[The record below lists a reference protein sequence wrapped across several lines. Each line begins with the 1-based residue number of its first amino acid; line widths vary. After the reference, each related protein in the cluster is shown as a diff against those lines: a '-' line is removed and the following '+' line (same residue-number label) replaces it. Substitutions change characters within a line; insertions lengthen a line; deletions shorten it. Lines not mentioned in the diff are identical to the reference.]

1 MCLKTMISKIKY
13 RLNQSIHSWQWP
25 AVFAIVLLLVFISTI
40 YPASDPDLYIMLATG
55 RYVAQTGQA
64 PAVDQWSHTA
74 AGQPWKMHEWFS
86 SLIFYRLF
94 LWWGING
101 IIIFK
106 AILLATAFGLAIGAM
121 RLNGVPPPVALLVSV
136 LGLLAA
142 NYGFAERIQIFAF
155 FFLALMIFWL
165 ERQRLRPAPW
175 WAHLSVLSLLMVLWA
190 NIHLTYV
197 FGIFILGMYL
207 CDSALEAWQKKAL
220 RLIVVPGAAFALAFL
235 VSGVNPYGFDNL
247 LITLTFYFR
256 PDIQALDARIS
267 SGILEYQPLLSPGFS
282 REPMVIYGLIWIAF
296 SLAGMILGWR
306 RLRFSF
312 LVLWAL
318 FTWWTFG
325 YVRFLWLQVFITMAG
340 VGVCWQ
346 GGLEYLSS
354 KFKVRSSKF
363 RLTSNAAFAGLAIL
377 VLAGAVLYQRSGKHL
392 WQRAGLGWKP
402 RMYSDAG
409 AEFLKRHRDGGKVY
423 NDFDIGGYLL
433 WKEIP
438 VFVDGRIA
446 PYVGTEVLD
455 DFFRI
460 YGGRLDLLDEYG
472 VDWIILPYARAVQ
485 TEVFNKLNGRLRES
499 GAWALVYWDD
509 ACLIYVR
516 RAEKYSPVIRQY
528 EYRYVNPAVFDFG
541 HPPREYLGEL
551 ERKLAEEPGAL
562 MPRIMAGNYFFF
574 NGDAAMAE
582 REFKKVLEA
591 DPDNAPAH
599 NNLGNAYLRQGRLKE
614 AISSYKKAVK
624 LDVNLGLA
632 YSNWGYALEALGD
645 FKKAVKLYTIA
656 TRVTPGDAW
665 PHNRL
670 GEIEMKRG
678 NRAKALEHW
687 RRGAA
692 IDPNSEAAQNLMRET
707 GGR

>member
-1 MCLKTMISKIKY
+1 VS
-13 RLNQSIHSWQWP
+13 S
-25 AVFAIVLLLVFISTI
+25 I

-64 PAVDQWSHTA
+64 PSVDLWSHTA
-74 AGQPWKMHEWFS
+74 HGNAWMMHEWLS
-86 SLIFYRLF
+86 SLIFYGLF
-94 LWWGING
+94 SLWGVNA

-106 AILLATAFGLAIGAM
+106 ALLLSASFVLAMLIMRLRGVSPQTALATASLA
-121 RLNGVPPPVALLVSV
+121 
-136 LGLLAA
+136 LLAA
-142 NYGFAERIQIFAF
+142 NHGFGERIQAFAF
-155 FFLALMIFWL
+155 FFLTFVILWSELRRKGRLPFGAYLPVLLILMAVW
-165 ERQRLRPAPW
+165 
-175 WAHLSVLSLLMVLWA
+175 S
-190 NIHLTYV
+190 NIHFTHVLGV
-197 FGIFILGMYL
+197 FIIGLYFI
-207 CDSALEAWQKKAL
+207 DEIIAAFRKKAWA
-220 RLIVVPGAAFALAFL
+220 LIVKPAVSFAAVFAATGL
-235 VSGVNPYGFDNL
+235 NPYGFSHAVVAL
-247 LITLTFYFR
+247 SFYFS
-256 PDIQALDARIS
+256 PEMQQADIRIS

-282 REPMVIYGLIWIAF
+282 REPMVVYGLIWIAF

-318 FTWWTFG
+318 FTWWSFG
-325 YVRFLWLQVFITMAG
+325 YVRFLWLQVFTTMAG
-340 VGVCWQ
+340 VGACWQ
-346 GGLEYLSS
+346 GALEYLSS

-377 VLAGAVLYQRSGKHL
+377 VFAGAVLYQRSGKHL

-409 AEFLKRHRDGGKVY
+409 AGFLKKNMGEGKVL

-446 PYVGTEVLD
+446 PYVGTDVLKD
-455 DFFRI
+455 HFRI
-460 YGGRLDLLDEYG
+460 FGGRLDLLDSYG
-472 VDWIILPYARAVQ
+472 IDWIIMPYFKTGQ
-485 TEVFNKLNGRLRES
+485 TDAFLRFNKLLKEDGK
-499 GAWALVYWDD
+499 WALVFWDD
-509 ACLIYVR
+509 ASLIYAR
-516 RAEKYSPVIRQY
+516 RTDKYRAVIDQF
-528 EYRYVNPAVFDFG
+528 EYSYVNPAVFDFG

-562 MPRIMAGNYFFF
+562 MPRIMAGNYFFY

-645 FKKAVKLYTIA
+645 VKKAVKLYAIA

-692 IDPNSEAAQNLMRET
+692 IDPGSEAARNLWKET
-707 GGR
+707 EGR

>member
-1 MCLKTMISKIKY
+1 MIFKY
-13 RLNQSIHSWQWP
+13 HNLSGSPKKWVMVFMLVLILVVFSSI
-25 AVFAIVLLLVFISTI
+25 F
-40 YPASDPDLYIMLATG
+40 PASDPDIYIMLATG
-55 RYVAQTGQA
+55 RYVAQTGHA
-64 PAVDQWSHTA
+64 PTIDLWSHTA
-74 AGQPWKMHEWFS
+74 YGQPWPMHEWLS
-86 SLIFYRLF
+86 SLLFYGLF
-94 LWWGING
+94 LLGSINS
-101 IIIFK
+101 IILFK
-106 AILLATAFGLAIGAM
+106 ALALALAFFLGLQIMRLRGVLPFTALFTSALALMALNHAFSERMQVISFVFFLLSLYLLELYRYGRMGKGTFLLATVVLFAVWANMHLGYFIGLGLYGLA
-121 RLNGVPPPVALLVSV
+121 LSD
-136 LGLLAA
+136 GLF
-142 NYGFAERIQIFAF
+142 YGITRKGWQ
-155 FFLALMIFWL
+155 FLKW
-165 ERQRLRPAPW
+165 
-175 WAHLSVLSLLMVLWA
+175 S
-190 NIHLTYV
+190 
-197 FGIFILGMYL
+197 
-207 CDSALEAWQKKAL
+207 
-220 RLIVVPGAAFALAFL
+220 GAAFVSALLATGL
-235 VSGVNPYGFDNL
+235 TPYGYG
-247 LITLTFYFR
+247 LTT
-256 PDIQALDARIS
+256 DALKMFSDVSNEFNIFIWKS
-267 SGILEYQPLLSPGFS
+267 VLEFQPLLSPGFS
-282 REPMVIYGLIWIAF
+282 REPFVIYGLIWIGF
-296 SLAGMILGWR
+296 SGLGLLLNLR
-306 RLRFSF
+306 RSRISEWLLYAVFVYQSYYVTRYLWF
-312 LVLWAL
+312 LVWLSFP
-318 FTWWTFG
+318 FTAVNW
-325 YVRFLWLQVFITMAG
+325 QG
-340 VGVCWQ
+340 VGD
-346 GGLEYLSS
+346 YLSS
-354 KFKVRSSKF
+354 KFKARSSKF

-409 AEFLKRHRDGGKVY
+409 AEFLKRHLDGGKVY

-438 VFVDGRIA
+438 VFVDGRIG
-446 PYVGTEVLD
+446 PYKGTEVLD

-460 YGGRLDLLDEYG
+460 YGGRLDLLDQYG

-485 TEVFNKLNGRLRES
+485 TEVFNKLNLRLRES
-499 GAWALVYWDD
+499 GGWALVYWDD

-516 RAEKYSPVIRQY
+516 RIEKYSPVIRQY

-551 ERKLAEEPGAL
+551 ESKLAEEPGAL
-562 MPRIMAGNYFFF
+562 MPRIMAGNYFFH

-582 REFKKVLEA
+582 REFKKVLAA

-599 NNLGNAYLRQGRLKE
+599 NNLGNAYLRQGRLEE

-645 FKKAVKLYTIA
+645 VKKAVKLYAIA

-692 IDPNSEAAQNLMRET
+692 IDPGSEAARNLWKET

>member
-1 MCLKTMISKIKY
+1 MASYTLSGREGRQAIA
-13 RLNQSIHSWQWP
+13 LL
-25 AVFAIVLLLVFISTI
+25 AVGLLTFAASV

-55 RYVAQTGQA
+55 RYVAQTGHA
-64 PAVDQWSHTA
+64 PTVDQWSHTA
-74 AGQPWKMHEWFS
+74 AGQPWPMHEWLS
-86 SLIFYRLF
+86 SLIFYGLF
-94 LWWGING
+94 SLWGVNA

-106 AILLATAFGLAIGAM
+106 ALLLSASFVLAMLVMRLRGVSPQTALATASLA
-121 RLNGVPPPVALLVSV
+121 
-136 LGLLAA
+136 LLAA
-142 NYGFAERIQIFAF
+142 NHGFGERIQAFAF
-155 FFLALMIFWL
+155 FFLTFVIFWSEL
-165 ERQRLRPAPW
+165 RREGRLTFGAYLP
-175 WAHLSVLSLLMVLWA
+175 VLLVLMAVWS
-190 NIHLTYV
+190 NIHFTHV
-197 FGIFILGMYL
+197 LGMFIIGLYL
-207 CDSALEAWQKKAL
+207 FDEIIAAFRKKAWA
-220 RLIVVPGAAFALAFL
+220 LIVKPAVSFAAAFAATGL
-235 VSGVNPYGFDNL
+235 NPYGFSHAVVAL
-247 LITLTFYFR
+247 SYYFS
-256 PDIQALDARIS
+256 PEMQQTDIRIS

-282 REPMVIYGLIWIAF
+282 REPMVVYGLIWIAF

-318 FTWWTFG
+318 FTWWAFG

-340 VGVCWQ
+340 VGACWQ

-363 RLTSNAAFAGLAIL
+363 RLTSNAAFAVLAIL

-409 AEFLKRHRDGGKVY
+409 ASFLKKHLDGGKIY

-433 WKEIP
+433 WHEIP

-460 YGGRLDLLDEYG
+460 YGGRLDLLDKYG

-485 TEVFNKLNGRLRES
+485 TEVFNKFNLKLRET
-499 GAWALVYWDD
+499 GGWALVYWDD

-516 RAEKYSPVIRQY
+516 RIEKYSPVIRQY
-528 EYRYVNPAVFDFG
+528 EYRYVNPAVFDFR

-551 ERKLAEEPGAL
+551 ESKLAEEPGAL
-562 MPRIMAGNYFFF
+562 MPRIMAGNYFFH

-582 REFKKVLEA
+582 REFKKVLA
-591 DPDNAPAH
+591 VDPDNAPAH
-599 NNLGNAYLRQGRLKE
+599 NNLGNAYLRQGRPEE

-632 YSNWGYALEALGD
+632 YSNWGYALEALGET
-645 FKKAVKLYTIA
+645 KKAMKLYAIA

-692 IDPNSEAAQNLMRET
+692 IDPGSEAAQNLMRET

>member
-1 MCLKTMISKIKY
+1 MGINAALHKTNGY
-13 RLNQSIHSWQWP
+13 L
-25 AVFAIVLLLVFISTI
+25 AVTLIVSLLVLAASL

-55 RYVAQTGQA
+55 RYVAQTGRAPQA
-64 PAVDQWSHTA
+64 DQWSHTA
-74 AGQPWKMHEWFS
+74 QGRPWAMHEW
-86 SLIFYRLF
+86 LAGWLFYRLHQA
-94 LWWGING
+94 WGIG
-101 IIIFK
+101 SIIILK
-106 AILLATAFGLAIGAM
+106 AALLALAFVSALLAM
-121 RLNGVPPPVALLVSV
+121 RLMGVSPHAALITAALA
-136 LGLLAA
+136 LLAA
-142 NYGFAERIQIFAF
+142 NHGFGERIQVFSF
-155 FFLALMIFWL
+155 FFISFTILWL
-165 ERQRLRPAPW
+165 ERHRTGELPYKVFLPVLLVLMFFW
-175 WAHLSVLSLLMVLWA
+175 SNIHFAHLLG
-190 NIHLTYV
+190 V
-197 FGIFILGMYL
+197 FIVGLYFIDEAIAAIRSRKWPGLIKPGASFL
-207 CDSALEAWQKKAL
+207 SALAVTG
-220 RLIVVPGAAFALAFL
+220 I
-235 VSGVNPYGFDNL
+235 NPYGYQHAVAA
-247 LITLTFYFR
+247 LTSYFR
-256 PDIQALDARIS
+256 PEMRQADVQITS
-267 SGILEYQPLLSPGFS
+267 SIVEYLPLLHPGFS

-306 RLRFSF
+306 RLRFPF

-318 FTWWTFG
+318 FTWWAFG

-340 VGVCWQ
+340 VGACWQ
-346 GGLEYLSS
+346 GALEALNSKYKIQNAKVKISGNLIFGL
-354 KFKVRSSKF
+354 
-363 RLTSNAAFAGLAIL
+363 L
-377 VLAGAVLYQRSGKHL
+377 VLLIIGGAALYQRSGKHL

-409 AEFLKRHRDGGKVY
+409 AGFLKRHRDGGRVY

-472 VDWIILPYARAVQ
+472 VDWIILPYARAFQ
-485 TEVFNKLNGRLRES
+485 TEVFNRLNLRLRES

-516 RAEKYSPVIRQY
+516 RIEKYSPVIRQY
-528 EYRYVNPAVFDFG
+528 EYRYVNPAVFDFR

-551 ERKLAEEPGAL
+551 ERKLADEPGAL

-582 REFKKVLEA
+582 REFRKVLAA

-599 NNLGNAYLRQGRLKE
+599 NNLGNAYLRQGRLEE

-624 LDVNLGLA
+624 LDVNMGLA

-645 FKKAVKLYTIA
+645 VKKAVKLYAIA

-687 RRGAA
+687 RKGAA
-692 IDPNSEAAQNLMRET
+692 IDPNSEAARNLWKET